1 MNGYLDIGA
10 SVVVGGDE
18 VAGTVVGVE
27 SAVGEPFGS
36 CLGSAGRGGD
46 FSLLNGSVDGLL
58 ERAGDFSAEAW
69 GGVVGVGEVVLSG
82 SENGDEFVSYV
93 YFDGG
98 LFSSVFDVVVEG
110 YFVYKGG
117 LSVFVESCVGILLS
131 SVVASE
137 VAFAGVD
144 DGDVG
149 DGVVGDGDGDG
160 GLGSGADGGWGE
172 SGEEREGGGEAVLS
186 VLVAEA
192 GVFDGD
198 VGDEVLDV
206 EGYEHVAGVDV
217 VFCFGEEGAFEFEA
231 GDVFVFVVKFYGVES
246 RIGKEFEVSFS

>member
-1 MNGYLDIGA
+1 M
-10 SVVVGGDE
+10 
-18 VAGTVVGVE
+18 
-27 SAVGEPFGS
+27 
-36 CLGSAGRGGD
+36 
-46 FSLLNGSVDGLL
+46 LNGSVDGLL

-93 YFDGG
+93 DFDGG

-110 YFVYKGG
+110 YFVDKGG
-117 LSVFVESCVGILLS
+117 LSVFVESCVGVLLS

-137 VAFAGVD
+137 VAFTGVD
-144 DGDVG
+144 DGDVA

-160 GLGSGADGGWGE
+160 GLGSGADGGWAE
-172 SGEEREGGGEAVLS
+172 SGEEREGGEAVLS

-192 GVFDGD
+192 GVWM
-198 VGDEVLDV
+198 VMLVMVSDV

-217 VFCFGEEGAFEFEA
+217 VFCFGEEGAFESEA
-231 GDVFVFVVKFYGVES
+231 GDEFAFVVKFYGVDS
-246 RIGKEFEVSFS
+246 RVGKV